1 MNSWPRDFLMSIRPP
16 YFDAFYFQD
25 EEMGPATYIYPHVFY
40 KIILFLQGDI
50 TYSIGERQYDMI
62 PGDILLPPRHMHY
75 YSRARS
81 HQPYHRLVIWFT
93 PELLDSI
100 DPSGELKSFFE
111 QISQQEGTRFHFRH
125 ELQNQIFENA
135 ITLASELDYTK
146 SMKDAVAYSLVA
158 LILAGIYRGAAD
170 STSGPSDSVSAQL
183 VQSVADHINEHLT
196 DNLSLEN
203 IAETFF
209 VSKYHLERIFKKHM
223 SITLHSYIIQ
233 RRLTLARQKLYGG
246 ALPTTIYKLCGFSNY
261 STFYRAFQKLYGIS
275 PKQFSEHA
283 RGIMYKDVERSG
295 EVSLKYAEA
304 NGIALS

>member
-1 MNSWPRDFLMSIRPP
+1 MKGRPRDFLMTIHPP

-25 EEMGPATYIYPHVFY
+25 EEMEPVTYIYPHIFY

-62 PGDILLPPRHMHY
+62 PGDILLPPRHTHY

-100 DPSGELKSFFE
+100 VPGGELTSFFE
-111 QISQQEGTRFHFRH
+111 QISQQGGTCFHFRH
-125 ELQNQIFENA
+125 EIQHQIFENA

-146 SMKDAVAYSLVA
+146 SMKDAVAYALVT
-158 LILAGIYRGAAD
+158 LIMAGIYRGAAA
-170 STSGPSDSVSAQL
+170 STGGDSDSASTQL
-183 VQSVADHINEHLT
+183 VQSVANYINEHLT
-196 DNLSLEN
+196 DSLSLEN
-203 IAETFF
+203 IAERFF

-223 SITLHSYIIQ
+223 SITLHNYIIQ

-246 ALPTTIYKLCGFSNY
+246 ELPTAIYKPCGFSNY

-275 PKQFSEHA
+275 PKQFSQHA

-304 NGIALS
+304 QGIALS